1 MGRDIWTARVE
12 SNESLSSLESARS
25 MQDESDVWG
34 EIGEEGEEVEERRGG
49 EGIECERSNEGLSV
63 PVRRGA
69 VRRAKG

>member
-34 EIGEEGEEVEERRGG
+34 EIGEEGGLKRG
-49 EGIECERSNEGLSV
+49 E
-63 PVRRGA
+63 A
-69 VRRAKG
+69 VKG